1 VKLSLPT
8 LALLMALSAIA
19 AHSQQDLSLGA
30 LARQIRAEKKSEPKP
45 ALIITNDNLPSP
57 KPNEAVS
64 TLSISLEPEIVASV
78 KSTATAETPASKKED
93 NEAKPKESDSGDD
106 NVKTQDYWQSKFRA
120 ARIDVARAK
129 EQEQL
134 SDDELNLLQIR
145 EVRELDPMAKDDLS
159 AQVQAKQSEV
169 DVNRAATDA
178 AQKALE
184 ELTKEFESS
193 GAPEDWSKTD

>member
-1 VKLSLPT
+1 
-8 LALLMALSAIA
+8 MALSAIA